1 MQLNAGAR
9 DYLST
14 AEVAAYLG
22 LKERTI
28 YELVGR
34 RQIPCARVTGKLIFP
49 RRLVDRWVE
58 SHTDLRDGSILDPPA
73 IVAGSSDPLLEWAL
87 RESGAGLA
95 MLFEGSG
102 AGLRR
107 LADGQAVAA
116 GLHLFDEAWTPRDS
130 PDLQPLAKVT
140 DLVLLQWARREQ
152 GLVVARGNPLG
163 IRQIRDLAA
172 GRRLVLRQA
181 GAGAQRLLER
191 LIQDAGLDLAEL
203 RTVPSVART
212 EADVAAM
219 IADGGADCGLAIGA
233 VARRFGLDFV
243 PLRRERFDI
252 ACRRRAYF
260 EPPLQ
265 ALFAFART
273 EAFRAKAEALGCY
286 DVAETGR
293 VEFNR

>member
-1 MQLNAGAR
+1 MQPNAGTR

-34 RQIPCARVTGKLIFP
+34 KQIPCARVTGKLIFP
-49 RRLVDRWVE
+49 RRLIDRWIE
-58 SHTDLRDGSILDPPA
+58 SHTELRDASVADPPA
-73 IVAGSSDPLLEWAL
+73 IVAGSSDPLLEWAI

-95 MLFEGSG
+95 VLFEGSG

-107 LADGQAVAA
+107 LADGQATAA
-116 GLHLFDEAWTPRDS
+116 GLHLFDEARTAKDS
-130 PDLQPLAKVT
+130 PELRALAEVT
-140 DLVLLQWARREQ
+140 DLVLLQWAWREQ
-152 GLVVARGNPLG
+152 GLVVARGNPFA
-163 IRQIRDLAA
+163 IRHVRDLVAVP
-172 GRRLVLRQA
+172 RVVLRQP
-181 GAGAQRLLER
+181 GAGAQLLLER
-191 LIQDAGLDLAEL
+191 LIREAGLGLADL
-203 RTVPSVART
+203 RTVPAVALT
-212 EADVAAM
+212 ESDVGAM
-219 IADGGADCGLAIGA
+219 VADGQADCGLAIGA

-243 PLRRERFDI
+243 PLHRERFDI

-265 ALFAFART
+265 RLFAFART

-293 VEFNR
+293 VAFNR